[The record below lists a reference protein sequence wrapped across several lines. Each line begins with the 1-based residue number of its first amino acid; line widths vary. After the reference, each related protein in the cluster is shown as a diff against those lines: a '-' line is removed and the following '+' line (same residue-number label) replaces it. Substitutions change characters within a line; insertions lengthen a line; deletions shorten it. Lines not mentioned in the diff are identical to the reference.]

1 MSMKKKPSQII
12 GQIITFSP
20 LAGIIYASFLSLS
33 NFQHQILMLLLIV
46 WVNAF
51 FLYKS
56 WTA

>member
-1 MSMKKKPSQII
+1 MKKKPSQII
-12 GQIITFSP
+12 GQIVTFSP

>member
-1 MSMKKKPSQII
+1 
-12 GQIITFSP
+12 
-20 LAGIIYASFLSLS
+20 LSLS